1 MADYREKARER
12 VKKRCKVCPVCN
24 GKACAGQ
31 IPGMGGIGSGMS
43 FQNNLTALAAYRIL
57 PRYLH
62 EANNPDTRVDLWGQR
77 LSLPVL
83 AAPIGNVVVNVG
95 SDMPTERYTELLIR
109 GCREAGTIATFGDTP
124 QFEPVIKN
132 FAKVRD
138 NGAMTIP
145 FFKPWAPDDLVSRLD
160 MAAGH
165 GCVACGVDI
174 DAAGF
179 PVFRQASRTYG
190 VRSGRDIAKL
200 VEMAHARGMK
210 FIIKGIMA
218 LSDARIAVDCGVDSL
233 IVSNHGGRSIDCTPG
248 TAEVLPA
255 IVDAVGDKTL
265 IMADGGVRTGVDI
278 LRMIALGA
286 RLTLICR
293 PVAIALHGDEENGV
307 RLYFEDLQRELVEA
321 MRLTG
326 CANVASIGREILCRT

>member
-31 IPGMGGIGSGMS
+31 IPGMGGTGSGMS
-43 FQNNLTALAAYRIL
+43 FQNNLTALAAWRIL

-62 EANNPDTRVDLWGQR
+62 KADNPDTSVELWGQR

-83 AAPIGNVVVNVG
+83 AAPIGNVVANVG
-95 SDMPTERYTELLIR
+95 SDMPTEKYTALLIR
-109 GCREAGTIATFGDTP
+109 GCREARTIAAFGDTP
-124 QFEPVIKN
+124 QIDPVIKN
-132 FAKVRD
+132 FAEVGD

-145 FFKPWAPDDLVSRLD
+145 FFKPWAPEDLVSRLD

-165 GCVACGVDI
+165 GCVACGVDV

-179 PVFRQASRTYG
+179 PAFRQASRTYG
-190 VRSGRDIAKL
+190 VRSGRDIEKL
-200 VEMAHARGMK
+200 VGMAHARGMK
-210 FIIKGIMA
+210 FIVKGIMA

-248 TAEVLPA
+248 TAEVLPVIA
-255 IVDAVGDKTL
+255 DAVGDRIL
-265 IMADGGVRTGVDI
+265 IMADGGVRTGVDV
-278 LRMIALGA
+278 LRMLALGA
-286 RLTLICR
+286 RLTLVCR
-293 PVAIALHGDEENGV
+293 PVAVALHGDEENGV
-307 RLYFEDLQRELVEA
+307 RLYFEDLQRELVDA

-326 CANVASIGREILCRT
+326 CTNVASIDREVLCRA

>member
-1 MADYREKARER
+1 
-12 VKKRCKVCPVCN
+12 
-24 GKACAGQ
+24 
-31 IPGMGGIGSGMS
+31 MGGIGSGMS

-62 EANNPDTRVDLWGQR
+62 EANNPDTSVDLWGQR

-83 AAPIGNVVVNVG
+83 AAPIGNVVANVG
-95 SDMPTERYTELLIR
+95 SDMPTDRYTELLIK

-124 QFEPVIKN
+124 QFGPVAEN
-132 FAKVRD
+132 FAKVGD

-165 GCVACGVDI
+165 GCLACGVDV

-179 PVFRQASRTYG
+179 SVFRQASGTYG

-200 VEMAHARGMK
+200 AGMAHARGMK

-218 LSDARIAVDCGVDSL
+218 LPDAHIAVDCGVDAL

-255 IVDAVGDKTL
+255 IADAVGGKTL

-293 PVAIALHGDEENGV
+293 PLAVALHGDEENGV
-307 RLYFEDLQRELVEA
+307 KLYFEDLQRELVEA

-326 CANVASIGREILCRT
+326 CANVASIGREVLCRA